1 MSLVRVGR
9 CCVEL
14 HCGTVLGGGD
24 LAHFPAVVTR
34 MDTSTSSWTPY
45 VYYTTLYS
53 TPRYTKFRRIY
64 WARNF

>member
-24 LAHFPAVVTR
+24 LAHFPGL
-34 MDTSTSSWTPY
+34 DTLCLLHNAILY
-45 VYYTTLYS
+45 ATLY
-53 TPRYTKFRRIY
+53 YI
-64 WARNF
+64 